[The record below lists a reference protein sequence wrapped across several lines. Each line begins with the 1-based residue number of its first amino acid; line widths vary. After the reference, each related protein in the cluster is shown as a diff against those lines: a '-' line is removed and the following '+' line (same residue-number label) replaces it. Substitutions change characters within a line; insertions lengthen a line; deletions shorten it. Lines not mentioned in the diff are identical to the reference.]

1 MIKVYFISRCTWDI
15 SQLFEVISW
24 YFCIILFLFKRYG
37 WALTLIWISWNSEK
51 RKYRKNEEEN
61 FEFLNRGF
69 SKNES
74 YIIRILVSWDAQKC
88 MVCWEKSHNYW
99 DNGGQSCIKVLS
111 ATGVMFTFINRE
123 IINTTAIK
131 MLCSFTTIIK
141 CRNNKVNI
149 QWIYA

>member
-1 MIKVYFISRCTWDI
+1 MKTGSKVYFISRCTWDI

-24 YFCIILFLFKRYG
+24 YFCILSFLFKRYG

-99 DNGGQSCIKVLS
+99 DNGGRSCIKFLS

-141 CRNNKVNI
+141 MP
-149 QWIYA
+149 